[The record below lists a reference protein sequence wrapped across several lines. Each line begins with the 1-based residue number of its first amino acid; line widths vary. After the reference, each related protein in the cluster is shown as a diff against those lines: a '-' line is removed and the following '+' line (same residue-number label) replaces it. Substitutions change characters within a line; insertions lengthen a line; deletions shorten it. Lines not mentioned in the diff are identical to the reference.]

1 MFFYIKDLWLPI
13 MHKIIKYL
21 LMFLLLC
28 PSATQALAKAQIA
41 NNDGLNAWFYADKSL
56 PIVLINID
64 FPQAGSAFEKHG
76 GTAKLLEKMLGE
88 GAGKYSATEFNEELD
103 QYAIEFSANAGLD
116 NFSIQMK
123 TLRENLPRAME
134 LLQLALTEPHF
145 AKDDLQRIKNEQLSI
160 ITALN
165 ENPNHHLQR
174 LFYKNAFK
182 NHPYHNSPYGDKASI
197 AAITAKDL
205 RHFMFEHFRRDY
217 VKISIA
223 GDVDAGLIEQQILPY
238 FAKLPAPRHLP
249 HSLPKTQI
257 ATFTKLL
264 HYEMNVPQSNVMLV
278 HHGINRKNELFY
290 AAYVLQHILGGGSLS
305 SKLGQKLR
313 EENGLV
319 YGVNA
324 SFVQTDASEWFV
336 TNFATKNETAELAIK
351 LANEVINKA
360 ANGEITETEL
370 QEAKQYLI
378 GSFALA
384 TDSNADRLQYLS
396 MMQRYDL
403 GVDYLEKRNDLIA
416 AVDLKQLQHAAKNL
430 QGAPLMILSVGKQAL
445 ISD

>member
-1 MFFYIKDLWLPI
+1 
-13 MHKIIKYL
+13 
-21 LMFLLLC
+21 
-28 PSATQALAKAQIA
+28 
-41 NNDGLNAWFYADKSL
+41 
-56 PIVLINID
+56 
-64 FPQAGSAFEKHG
+64 
-76 GTAKLLEKMLGE
+76 
-88 GAGKYSATEFNEELD
+88 
-103 QYAIEFSANAGLD
+103 
-116 NFSIQMK
+116 
-123 TLRENLPRAME
+123 
-134 LLQLALTEPHF
+134 
-145 AKDDLQRIKNEQLSI
+145 
-160 ITALN
+160 
-165 ENPNHHLQR
+165 LQR
-174 LFYKNAFK
+174 LFYENAFK
-182 NHPYHNSPYGDKASI
+182 NHPYRNSPYGDKASI

-205 RHFMFEHFRRDY
+205 HHFMFEHFRRYD
-217 VKISIA
+217 VKISIV
-223 GDVDAGLIEQQILPY
+223 GDVDADLVKQNILPY
-238 FAKLPAPRHLP
+238 FAKLPSPKHLP

-257 ATFTKLL
+257 AAFTKPL

-278 HHGINRKNELFY
+278 HHGINRKSELFY

-313 EENGLV
+313 EEHGLV

-336 TNFATKNETAELAIK
+336 TNFATKNETAGLAIK
-351 LANEVINKA
+351 LANEVISKA

-416 AVDLKQLQHAAKNL
+416 AVNLKQLQQAAKIL